1 MKFMKKFEVKNLMP
15 LVIVIL
21 LSLVLFIPSCAKK
34 DKKTTLNIWTALEQK
49 ELETLKEITADFAK
63 KKNIEVVVTQI
74 PMADFQLKYQ
84 VAAPAGFGPD
94 LITAPHDMVGSL
106 SLAGLIS
113 PLSKKEFP
121 EILQKKFNP
130 VALKSV
136 TFDGKIYGM
145 PFSVESIA
153 IIYNKDLV
161 PRKPATMD
169 ELVNMAKKLTHGDQ
183 YGFLLQLDDTGNFY
197 FSWPF
202 FSGFGAYIFKNNN
215 GVLDVN
221 DIGLDGKQAIEAANY
236 LKYLRLAKIMPMSV
250 RTDTSREFFNKGKAA
265 FIVNGPWSI
274 SEIKKNKINYGVMG
288 FPKLSNGKYPGPFVG
303 VWALMIN
310 PHAKERPLAAE
321 FMKYFN
327 TPENQMKIFNAS
339 GRIPTRAEL
348 YEKISGNEDVKGFL
362 ESINNGT
369 PAPNHPAM
377 NPVWDHMS
385 RTIILIVDDKQPA
398 EKALKDAVIFIK
410 EDIKSMME

>member
-1 MKFMKKFEVKNLMP
+1 MKKFKTKKIIP
-15 LVIVIL
+15 IL
-21 LSLVLFIPSCAKK
+21 LIICLAFLILIPSCGHKN
-34 DKKTTLNIWTALEQK
+34 KKTTLKIWTALEQK
-49 ELETLKEITADFAK
+49 ELETLKEITSDFAK
-63 KKNIEVVVTQI
+63 KKNIDVVVTQI

-94 LITAPHDMVGSL
+94 LITAPHDMVGNL

-113 PLSKKEFP
+113 PLSEEEFP
-121 EILQKKFNP
+121 KILQKKFNP
-130 VALKSV
+130 VAVMAV
-136 TFDGKIYGM
+136 TFDGKVYGM

-153 IIYNKDLV
+153 VIYNKDLV

-169 ELVNMAKKLTHGDQ
+169 ELVAMAKKLTYGDQ
-183 YGFLLQLDDTGNFY
+183 YGFLLQMDDTGNFY
-197 FSWPF
+197 FTWPF

-215 GVLDVN
+215 GVLDIN
-221 DIGLDGKQAIEAANY
+221 DIGLDGKQAVEAANY
-236 LKYLRLAKIMPMSV
+236 LKYLRQAKIMPMSV
-250 RTDTSREFFNKGKAA
+250 RTDTAREFFNKGKAA

-274 SEIKKNKINYGVMG
+274 SEIKKNKINYGIMG
-288 FPKLSNGKYPGPFVG
+288 FPKLKSGKYPGPFVG

-310 PHAKERPLAAE
+310 PHAKERALAAE

-339 GRIPTRAEL
+339 GRIPTRNEL
-348 YEKISGNEDVKGFL
+348 YEKISGNQDVMGFL

-385 RTIILIVDDKQPA
+385 RTIILIVDGKQTA
-398 EKALKDAVIFIK
+398 EKALKDAVQFMK

>member
-1 MKFMKKFEVKNLMP
+1 MKKFNAKKIIP
-15 LVIVIL
+15 IL
-21 LSLVLFIPSCAKK
+21 LAICLVFLILIPSCARKDK

-63 KKNIEVVVTQI
+63 EKNIEVVVTQI

-113 PLSKKEFP
+113 PLTEEEFP
-121 EILQKKFNP
+121 KELQKKFNP
-130 VALKSV
+130 VAVKSV
-136 TFDGKIYGM
+136 TFDGKTYGM

-161 PRKPATMD
+161 SRKPATME
-169 ELVNMAKKLTHGDQ
+169 ELVAMAKKLTYGDQ

-215 GVLDVN
+215 GVLNVN

-236 LKYLRLAKIMPMSV
+236 LKYLRQAKIMPMSV

-265 FIVNGPWSI
+265 FIVNGPWSL
-274 SEIKKNKINYGVMG
+274 SEIKKNKINYGIMG

-310 PHAKERPLAAE
+310 PNAKQRVLAAE

-327 TPENQMKIFNAS
+327 TPENQMKIFKAS

-348 YEKISGNEDVKGFL
+348 YEKISANPDVKGFL

-385 RTIILIVDDKQPA
+385 RTIILVVDDKQPA